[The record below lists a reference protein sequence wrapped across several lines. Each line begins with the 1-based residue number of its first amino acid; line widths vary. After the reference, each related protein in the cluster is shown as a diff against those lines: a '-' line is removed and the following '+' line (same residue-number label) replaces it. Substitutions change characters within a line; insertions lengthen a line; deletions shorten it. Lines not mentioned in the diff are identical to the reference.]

1 VPRLLA
7 ALAVRSRGRDTG
19 RAMSEENVEVVR
31 GLNDPYEGEDVMPGI
46 RAAVAHFGPDPDPAV
61 VLAWWADDP
70 GWRHVS
76 AEVEWDTTAIAGIG
90 SKVRG
95 PTEVALWWADW
106 TNAWERYVYRTL
118 EYRDVGEFV
127 LTKSAVEARGP
138 GGRASRNDGVPTLE
152 GARRQE
158 RRMPDLLVRVRGARS
173 RRAVGVA
180 EQSRRDLDHRQSE
193 SLRKV

>member
-1 VPRLLA
+1 VLRLLA

-138 GGRASRNDGVPTLE
+138 GDVPVEMTVFQLWKVRDGKIAACRIFL
-152 GARRQE
+152 
-158 RRMPDLLVRVRGARS
+158 
-173 RRAVGVA
+173 
-180 EQSRRDLDHRQSE
+180 SE
-193 SLRKV
+193 SEALEAAGLSE